1 MLRFIVDLK
10 AEDPPMC
17 PHEIVTIC
25 YVRFGRRPDYR
36 RVEPVLS
43 QEPMPLRMVRRLPL
57 YNETEGTA

>member
-1 MLRFIVDLK
+1 
-10 AEDPPMC
+10 MC